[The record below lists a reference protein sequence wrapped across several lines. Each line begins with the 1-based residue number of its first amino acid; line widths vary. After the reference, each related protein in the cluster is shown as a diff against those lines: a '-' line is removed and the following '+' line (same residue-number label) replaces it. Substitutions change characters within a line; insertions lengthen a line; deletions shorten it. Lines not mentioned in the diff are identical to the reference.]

1 MEVEEREGPGEGKL
15 ILTNGN
21 RVKEDVHPVAKDSGV
36 KHGTEAIYETR

>member
-1 MEVEEREGPGEGKL
+1 LEVEEREGPGVGKL

-21 RVKEDVHPVAKDSGV
+21 RVKEDVHPVAEDAGV